1 MNDMERRRF
10 TECEITIIFVILSEM
25 EKKNGTCACHG
36 GVECE
41 DRRQRKVLW
50 AVLAINAAFFIIEIT
65 FGLLSRSMGLVADS
79 LDMMADA
86 LVYGMSLAVVGAA
99 VARKKRV
106 AMLSGL
112 IELLPA
118 LIGLAEVIRRFFGVE
133 LLPDF
138 RAMIGVSLLALA
150 ANSVCLWLLQRMK
163 SGDPHIKAS
172 VIFSAND
179 VIINL
184 GVIVAGG
191 LVWLLDSR
199 LPDLIVGIVVFLIV
213 IRGAI
218 KMLRMGR

>member
-1 MNDMERRRF
+1 MGC
-10 TECEITIIFVILSEM
+10 ECEKCLEQ
-25 EKKNGTCACHG
+25 EQNDK
-36 GVECE
+36 
-41 DRRQRKVLW
+41 RQRKVLW

-65 FGLLSRSMGLVADS
+65 FGLLSHSMGLIADS

-106 AMLSGL
+106 ALWSGL
-112 IELLPA
+112 IEFIPA
-118 LIGLAEVIRRFFGVE
+118 IIGLAEVIRRFIGAE
-133 LLPDF
+133 AMPDF
-138 RAMIGVSLLALA
+138 RAMIGISLLALI

-184 GVIVAGG
+184 GVIVAGL

-199 LPDLIVGIVVFLIV
+199 LPDLIVGVIVFLIV
-213 IRGAI
+213 LRGAI
-218 KMLRMGR
+218 KMLRLSR